1 MTLRPCP
8 QPVVDTQTE
17 PSRTTPRAAKAGTSA
32 AGSRARVK
40 ADPSSRSFAVRST
53 RGASGSHISLSLK
66 KRTLTDRLGNSIN
79 WFEKL
84 PVEVVCIIL
93 EMTAALPPEPYA
105 DGDDGDGPKV
115 GNPIFCWHSDPA
127 RVTLRLVCRSWN
139 QIILSMAREVHVEIG
154 ADESLKTMKTNEEAR
169 NRRMVTASSPSNGR
183 GNRVRQL
190 DRNTNLGSS
199 SIADP
204 TVRRSVRIAATSM
217 SSASSSPY
225 SSTLTSRASSQ
236 SYNDILAEE
245 AVRQYGVY
253 SDRHPRLYQRIMQAQ
268 SDKRRAVNQT
278 PIPLQV
284 FYNTRTPAAP
294 SGDVQAS
301 PKARESNNPWSCPP
315 NINSLYIYG
324 TLPKLSHPQE
334 NEVLVP
340 GSSAAGSSAGGG
352 SFHDNAECP
361 EYHIKE
367 DDHGTALDHWL
378 RAAVPRHLTKFS
390 INCSSDFGLSGD
402 QQMLKRYSLE
412 KCTNSATKGHYYNGS
427 DSSGFLSY
435 GIVTGGVL
443 LYGFRRL
450 ENLTMLAMCS
460 DQLFVDESFT
470 GALGTLVHLRRL
482 IYTFPCDPVQPAW
495 RDLFRYC
502 SSCEL
507 YHRINATKNY
517 TRQLLM
523 PQLPNQITDFTFAMD
538 EIQFQKIRVDPQDQ
552 YRRSLSRTESTRFCL
567 SLWKT
572 DYKGHVEN
580 NDHLESSAWCGFDLT
595 PEAAR
600 SWWPENLT
608 RLDLSNCT
616 VVGSRFD
623 VPPRLCDLVIG
634 YPLQPKELPESE
646 TTPDLDSWKRQWFP
660 KTLVSLEVQG
670 VPYHASCEMQDDPE
684 LKVKAWMA
692 YSETILGMV
701 PHELE
706 QLTVHCFQVPQVS
719 SLNLMTARC
728 AHSLKEWTLRLLC
741 PQRPR
746 DSGHTPMQLYSPVI
760 FVDEDSSDDDL
771 YESDGMDSDGEEY
784 YQLMATRL
792 QRRLSRDAL
801 RDYAAVA
808 EADIQDTYDET
819 PIRIR
824 NACKRLNRLRTINV
838 DVNFQHYKYCSA
850 RWNGDMSLVEPT
862 KPLLGDVICL
872 DTSEDENGEDDVLEV
887 KRGQAKQN
895 QNANDEHTFGGWAD
909 RSKKGK
915 VHSRESSMEDL
926 AAVNGKGKAVDRG
939 HTEDPIKDFSTS
951 VTSSAGS
958 GACHVHGVHSTL
970 LYNQLQPRVEPKA
983 EVRYWHN
990 SCCGKRCLG
999 WIRVRQD

>member
-1 MTLRPCP
+1 MTLRPRP
-8 QPVVDTQTE
+8 QPAMVDVRAQ
-17 PSRTTPRAAKAGTSA
+17 PSRTTHRVTKSGKSA
-32 AGSRARVK
+32 EGFRTRVNS
-40 ADPSSRSFAVRST
+40 ASSSRSSTTRST
-53 RGASGSHISLSLK
+53 GSMNGSNSRLTFK
-66 KRTLTDRLGNSIN
+66 KRTLTDHLRNHSTGASVNL
-79 WFEKL
+79 FEKL
-84 PVEVVCIIL
+84 PVEIVCIIL
-93 EMTAALPPEPYA
+93 EMTAALPAEPYA

-115 GNPIFCWHSDPA
+115 GNPIFYWHTDPA
-127 RVTLRLVCRSWN
+127 RVTLSLVCRSWN
-139 QIILSMAREVHVEIG
+139 QVVLSMAREVHVEIG
-154 ADESLKTMKTNEEAR
+154 ADESLKTLKANEEAR
-169 NRRMVTASSPSNGR
+169 SRRMAPTP
-183 GNRVRQL
+183 
-190 DRNTNLGSS
+190 SS
-199 SIADP
+199 SKDRHMDLGLSSISDP
-204 TVRRSVRIAATSM
+204 TVRRSVRIAATSI
-217 SSASSSPY
+217 
-225 SSTLTSRASSQ
+225 SSTSSNLYPSALRSSASSQ
-236 SYNDILAEE
+236 SYSDILAEE
-245 AVRQYGVY
+245 AVRHYGVY

-284 FYNTRTPAAP
+284 FYNTRTPAAT
-294 SGDVQAS
+294 DVQTTS
-301 PKARESNNPWSCPP
+301 KARESNNPWSCPP
-315 NINSLYIYG
+315 NIHSLYIYG
-324 TLPKLSHPQE
+324 TLPKMSHPQE
-334 NEVLVP
+334 NEVLLP

-352 SFHDNAECP
+352 SFHDNPGCP

-390 INCSSDFGLSGD
+390 INCSSDFGLSGLLSLPRS
-402 QQMLKRYSLE
+402 LKSLE
-412 KCTNSATKGHYYNGS
+412 INRCSK
-427 DSSGFLSY
+427 
-435 GIVTGGVL
+435 VTGGVL

-470 GALGTLVHLRRL
+470 AALGTLVHLRRL

-507 YHRINATKNY
+507 YHRITATKNY

-572 DYKGHVEN
+572 DYKDHTVK
-580 NDHLESSAWCGFDLT
+580 NDSPESSEWCGFDLA
-595 PEAAR
+595 PEAVR

-616 VVGSRFD
+616 VVGSKFD
-623 VPPRLCDLVIG
+623 VPPRLCELVIG
-634 YPLQPKELPESE
+634 YPLQPKELSESE
-646 TTPDLDSWKRQWFP
+646 ANPDLDSWNRQWFP
-660 KTLVSLEVQG
+660 RTLVLLEVQG

-684 LKVKAWMA
+684 WKVKAWMT
-692 YSETILGMV
+692 YSETLLGMV

-706 QLTVHCFQVPQVS
+706 QLTLHCFQVPQAS
-719 SLNLMTARC
+719 ALNMMTARC
-728 AHSLKEWTLRLLC
+728 ALSLKEWTLRLLC

-746 DSGHTPMQLYSPVI
+746 DSGYTPMQLYSPVI

-771 YESDGMDSDGEEY
+771 YESDDMDSDGEEY
-784 YQLMATRL
+784 YHLMANRL

-824 NACKRLNRLRTINV
+824 NACKRLNRLKTLNV

-850 RWNGDMSLVEPT
+850 RWKGDMGLTEPV
-862 KPLLGDVICL
+862 KPSPDETICL
-872 DTSEDENGEDDVLEV
+872 DTSDDDNGDDDILKV
-887 KRGQAKQN
+887 KNGQHTKHSQN
-895 QNANDEHTFGGWAD
+895 QMANGHIFDGSDD
-909 RSKKGK
+909 RSRKGETGAGELPNGVSATVK
-915 VHSRESSMEDL
+915 
-926 AAVNGKGKAVDRG
+926 GKGKAVDRDHAEG
-939 HTEDPIKDFSTS
+939 LRKSFSTS
-951 VTSSAGS
+951 TISSS
-958 GACHVHGVHSTL
+958 NP
-970 LYNQLQPRVEPKA
+970 LYNQPQPRVQPKA
-983 EVRYWHN
+983 EVRYWPN